1 MFGSWPHFLNA
12 DKKFVDSLTGL
23 NPSKENHDYVLSIEP
38 VKFTLIKIIWL
49 KTLITDNCIK
59 ITGAPVRAL
68 ARFQLNIYVPKSSD
82 IT

>member
-38 VKFTLIKIIWL
+38 VKFTYLIKII
-49 KTLITDNCIK
+49 
-59 ITGAPVRAL
+59 
-68 ARFQLNIYVPKSSD
+68 
-82 IT
+82 